1 MQHYIYLIFEFKD
14 RLNELRLKL
23 EKNDI
28 NQILDKGFVLVCDE
42 DLNIIKDPKKMNR
55 ESDIS
60 LMFKNE
66 TIRGKFIKKEVQMIE

>member
-1 MQHYIYLIFEFKD
+1 MKDLIFEFKD

-28 NQILDKGFVLVCDE
+28 NQIIDKVFFFFFDD
-42 DLNIIKDPKKMNR
+42 DLNIIKYPKKMNR

-66 TIRGKFIKKEVQMIE
+66 TIRGKFIKKEV